1 MTKKEQVLNHLKTLK
16 ESGNYTIDDILAL
29 EVKNLKTM
37 SELEG
42 IGKTTLSD
50 ALNGFKN
57 EIQIEQSKSNSDI
70 NSSIDESVR
79 DFLERLHI
87 KEEILFHLL
96 EEHEAKKTQQELKL
110 GRDGVSLVKARIQQQ
125 YPTMI
130 PRHDSGQ
137 AIGMRIDLEI
147 FKGFQELTKKLG
159 LSQRHA
165 IHLSLRLFVEYAGKM
180 LEEYGEKESDS

>member
-1 MTKKEQVLNHLKTLK
+1 MTKKKLVLNHLRSFK
-16 ESGNYTIDDILAL
+16 ESGSKSIDDVLAL

-50 ALNGFKN
+50 ALNDFKN

-70 NSSIDESVR
+70 NSTIDEDLR
-79 DFLERLHI
+79 DFLERLHN
-87 KEEILFHLL
+87 KEDILFHLL
-96 EEHEAKKTQQELKL
+96 QEHEAKKKQKEAELSK
-110 GRDGVSLVKARIQQQ
+110 DGVSLVKARIQQQ
-125 YPTMI
+125 YPMVI

-137 AIGMRIDLEI
+137 AIGVRIDSEI
-147 FKGFQELTKKLG
+147 FKEFQELTKKMG

-180 LEEYGEKESDS
+180 LEECGEEDEH

>member
-1 MTKKEQVLNHLKTLK
+1 MTKKEQVLNHLKSIK
-16 ESGNYTIDDILAL
+16 ESGSKSIDDVLAL

-50 ALNGFKN
+50 ALNDFKN
-57 EIQIEQSKSNSDI
+57 EIQIEQSKSYSDI
-70 NSSIDESVR
+70 DSTIDESVR
-79 DFLERLHI
+79 DFLERLHN

-96 EEHEAKKTQQELKL
+96 EEYETKKKQQELKL
-110 GRDGVSLVKARIQQQ
+110 GKDGVSLVKARIQQQ
-125 YPTMI
+125 YPMVI

-137 AIGMRIDLEI
+137 AIGVRIDSEI

-165 IHLSLRLFVEYAGKM
+165 IHLSLRLFVEYGRTM
-180 LEEYGEKESDS
+180 LEDYSEEEED